1 MVNPNGTNLSTIAVD
16 LYAHCGRSHFYAP
29 VDQGV
34 NLQVCSPIGL
44 IKQVPVQVRLK
55 AEGGGSLRAG
65 NQQGFR
71 FPKALDYANEIWLV
85 GAVSSVRY
93 NGPQGSY
100 ARFRKNW
107 AVYAFK
113 RATVS
118 VQDLPLV
125 EIDNTCQMFYI
136 HNYIGHHQREN
147 VDLLMGNSGEFL
159 TKVAGTGPADCSD
172 PAHEGPIFGSTRQFA
187 MPIGIFS
194 TMLGSAGA
202 RLVTGSMLF
211 SEVLIEIEL
220 NPIHHIFE
228 VINTECMETE
238 TVAGSCKGSVSQITT
253 CSGDCPE
260 FTNMA
265 VYAHGAVGTPEE
277 KKSLAKRVYA
287 MPIKTFSMGSA
298 TECLAC
304 DTSSIQL
311 RLSLATTAL
320 HIGVF
325 NVTESQFSDVAQTM
339 LGGYGVSPVETA
351 VLNYDSS
358 DRAEIDVLLSKMAQ
372 VGFSTTPGDPSSYE
386 LVIPLSFDM
395 SSACFTQATEFARI
409 ANAFVDITLSHEAR
423 LAQEGKDQFGAPIA
437 NAKCAGTETGT
448 GDNGTTFEG
457 VKQKFAVKMCA
468 AVWLPVSYSSGS
480 VSLTI

>member
-16 LYAHCGRSHFYAP
+16 LFSYCSRSNFYAP

-34 NLQVCSPIGL
+34 NLQICSPIGL

-71 FPKALDYANEIWLV
+71 FPKALDYANEIWMV
-85 GAVSSVRY
+85 GAVSPVKY
-93 NGPQGSY
+93 TGPVGTY

-107 AVYAFK
+107 LVHAFR
-113 RATVS
+113 RATIY

-125 EIDNTCQMFYI
+125 EIDNTIQIFYI
-136 HNYIGHHQREN
+136 HNYIGHHQRQN

-159 TKVAGTGPADCSD
+159 TKVAGTATCAQAGLSTFA
-172 PAHEGPIFGSTRQFA
+172 GPIFGSTRQVG
-187 MPIGIFS
+187 MPLGVFS
-194 TMLGSAGA
+194 SMLGSAGA

-211 SEVLIEIEL
+211 SEVLVEIEL

-228 VINTECMETE
+228 VINAECLEVTGDDA
-238 TVAGSCKGSVSQITT
+238 TCAGSVSQIFS
-253 CSGDCPE
+253 CDGSCPE

-287 MPIKTFSMGSA
+287 MPIKTFSMSSS
-298 TECLAC
+298 TECMSC
-304 DTSSIQL
+304 DVSSIQL

-325 NVTESQFSDVAQTM
+325 NTTETQFSDVTQTI
-339 LGGYGVSPVETA
+339 LGGGGVSTVETA
-351 VLNYDSS
+351 TLNYDSS
-358 DRAEIDVLLSKMAQ
+358 DRAEVDTLLSKMAQ
-372 VGFSTTPGDPSSYE
+372 VGFSTTPGDVDSYE

-395 SSACFTQATEFARI
+395 SSACFTHATEFARI
-409 ANAFVDITLSHEAR
+409 ANAFVDITLTHEAR
-423 LAQEGKDQFGAPIA
+423 LAQEGKDQFGNPIA
-437 NAKCAGTETGT
+437 SASCTVSGSTPVG
-448 GDNGTTFEG
+448 EG
-457 VKQKFAVKMCA
+457 VRQKFAVKTAA
-468 AVWLPVSYSSGS
+468 AVWLPVSYSAGS

>member
-1 MVNPNGTNLSTIAVD
+1 
-16 LYAHCGRSHFYAP
+16 
-29 VDQGV
+29 
-34 NLQVCSPIGL
+34 
-44 IKQVPVQVRLK
+44 
-55 AEGGGSLRAG
+55 
-65 NQQGFR
+65 
-71 FPKALDYANEIWLV
+71 
-85 GAVSSVRY
+85 
-93 NGPQGSY
+93 
-100 ARFRKNW
+100 
-107 AVYAFK
+107 
-113 RATVS
+113 
-118 VQDLPLV
+118 
-125 EIDNTCQMFYI
+125 MFYI

-159 TKVAGTGPADCSD
+159 TKVPGVKACDGTGDD
-172 PAHEGPIFGSTRQFA
+172 GPIFGSTRQFA
-187 MPIGIFS
+187 MPIGIYS

-228 VINTECMETE
+228 VINTECMENVDGT
-238 TVAGSCKGSVSQITT
+238 CQGSVSDIVT
-253 CSGDCPE
+253 CSGECPE

-339 LGGYGVSPVETA
+339 LGGYGVSTVETA

-409 ANAFVDITLSHEAR
+409 ANAFVDITLSHEGR
-423 LAQEGKDQFGAPIA
+423 LAQEGKDQFGNEIA
-437 NAKCAGTETGT
+437 NSKCAAAGKTPDGFGT
-448 GDNGTTFEG
+448 
-457 VKQKFAVKMCA
+457 KQKFAVKMCA
-468 AVWLPVSYSSGS
+468 AVWLPVSYSAGS

>member
-1 MVNPNGTNLSTIAVD
+1 MPNPSGSNLSTIAVD
-16 LYAHCGRSHFYAP
+16 LYAHCGRSNFYAP
-29 VDQGV
+29 VNEGV
-34 NLQVCSPIGL
+34 NLQICSPIGL

-71 FPKALDYANEIWLV
+71 FPKALDYANEVWLV
-85 GAVSSVRY
+85 GAVSPVRY
-93 NGPQGSY
+93 DGPIGSY

-159 TKVAGTGPADCSD
+159 TKVAGVKDCNGNGGD
-172 PAHEGPIFGSTRQFA
+172 GPIFGSTRQFA

-228 VINTECMETE
+228 VINSECMQNVTG
-238 TVAGSCKGSVSQITT
+238 TCSGSVSDIVT
-253 CSGDCPE
+253 CSGECPE

-287 MPIKTFSMGSA
+287 MPIKTFSMGSS

-339 LGGYGVSPVETA
+339 LGGYGVSPIETA

-358 DRAEIDVLLSKMAQ
+358 DRAEVDVLLSKMAQ

-437 NAKCAGTETGT
+437 NSKCATA
-448 GDNGTTFEG
+448 GTTQDGEG
-457 VKQKFAVKMCA
+457 VKQKFAVKMAA

>member
-1 MVNPNGTNLSTIAVD
+1 MVNPAGTNLSTIAVD
-16 LYAHCGRSHFYAP
+16 LYAHCGRSHTYAP
-29 VDQGV
+29 VGEGV
-34 NLQVCSPIGL
+34 NLQICSPIGL

-71 FPKALDYANEIWLV
+71 FPKALDYANEVWLV
-85 GAVSSVRY
+85 GAVSPVRY
-93 NGPQGSY
+93 DGPVGSW

-147 VDLLMGNSGEFL
+147 VDLLMGNSAEFL
-159 TKVAGTGPADCSD
+159 TKVQGVKNCDGTGGD
-172 PAHEGPIFGSTRQFA
+172 GPIFGSTRQFA

-228 VINTECMETE
+228 VTNSECMENVQGT
-238 TVAGSCKGSVSQITT
+238 CQGSVSDIVT

-287 MPIKTFSMGSA
+287 MPIKTFSMGSS

-304 DTSSIQL
+304 DTASIQL

-358 DRAEIDVLLSKMAQ
+358 DRAEVDVLLSKMAQ

-423 LAQEGKDQFGAPIA
+423 LAQEGQDQFGAPIA
-437 NAKCAGTETGT
+437 NAKCDASGATPVGK
-448 GDNGTTFEG
+448 G
-457 VKQKFAVKMCA
+457 VHQKFAVKMCA

>member
-16 LYAHCGRSHFYAP
+16 LYAHCGRSNFYAP

-85 GAVSSVRY
+85 GAVSPVKY
-93 NGPQGSY
+93 TGPTGSY

-159 TKVAGTGPADCSD
+159 TKVPGEQSCAQIAAGETN
-172 PAHEGPIFGSTRQFA
+172 GPIFGSTRQFA

-228 VINTECMETE
+228 VINSECMEN
-238 TVAGSCKGSVSQITT
+238 VAGTCQGSVSQILT
-253 CSGDCPE
+253 CSNDCPE

-423 LAQEGKDQFGAPIA
+423 LAQEGKDQFGKEIA
-437 NAKCAGTETGT
+437 AAKCDAAGETVVGT
-448 GDNGTTFEG
+448 
-457 VKQKFAVKMCA
+457 KQKFAVKMCA